1 MLVIFLCLIVLGLA
15 GCQSKQTVMLAPSRE
30 ARKQTPDEN
39 RSARGA
45 PIGIVGNLREAEA
58 VKAYEINRYV
68 DAADSRTMHERH
80 AIYRLEQQPSWITRS
95 PKNQQEVILGPILG
109 LRKPEYTP
117 EPMPGETSREIIQAR
132 RGIEQANVGMKD
144 LRERGHRDHLRDR
157 LEGSIPHRG
166 IRIRVHGWRY
176 RPGNHNPRLPD
187 AETGSDGV
195 ISVDCHRPEP
205 EKCLQEL
212 RPTRSIKISNIF
224 G

>member
-15 GCQSKQTVMLAPSRE
+15 GCQSRQSVVLAPSRE
-30 ARKQTPDEN
+30 TRKLTSDES

-80 AIYRLEQQPSWITRS
+80 AVYRLEQQPSWITRS

-109 LRKPEYTP
+109 LRKPEYMP

-144 LRERGHRDHLRDR
+144 LRENQEKLTSSVESLAKETAEAERKLTTIVSVLNERVKR
-157 LEGSIPHRG
+157 LEGDNGASGGEQPQANTG
-166 IRIRVHGWRY
+166 E
-176 RPGNHNPRLPD
+176 PG
-187 AETGSDGV
+187 DGGV
-195 ISVDCHRPEP
+195 VVRHPN
-205 EKCLQEL
+205 Q
-212 RPTRSIKISNIF
+212 
-224 G
+224 